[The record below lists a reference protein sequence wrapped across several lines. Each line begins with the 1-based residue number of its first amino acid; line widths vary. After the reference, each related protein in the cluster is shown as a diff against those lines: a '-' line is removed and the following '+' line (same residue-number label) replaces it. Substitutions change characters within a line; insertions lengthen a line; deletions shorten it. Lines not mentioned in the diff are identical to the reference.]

1 MIDDV
6 RRFEDR
12 ADGYLRNFWEFYR
25 RREYPKAGELLWGA
39 YAQVVKATAA
49 RRGIPVRSHERLRR
63 FARDIARDL
72 GHPLTTKGWRD
83 DFTVV
88 ETFHQRFYEGDPDP
102 RMLAR
107 LANSLPAWR
116 REIRALQAAFQ
127 S

>member
-1 MIDDV
+1 LIEDV
-6 RRFEDR
+6 RRFEER
-12 ADGYLRNFWEFYR
+12 ADVYLRNFWEFYR

-49 RRGIPVRSHERLRR
+49 RRGIPLRSHERLRR

-72 GHPLTTKGWRD
+72 GHPFTARGWRD
-83 DFTVV
+83 DFTIA
-88 ETFHQRFYEGDPDP
+88 ETLHQRFYEGDPDP
-102 RMLAR
+102 RDLAR
-107 LANSLPAWR
+107 LATSLPVWR